1 MGLVKA
7 ALGAASGVMG
17 DQWKE
22 YFYCSALPAE
32 VLAVKGQ
39 KKVSGRSSNRHG
51 AENIIT
57 DGSIVAVAEGQCAL
71 IVEQGKVVD
80 LCAEA
85 GEYTYN
91 TGTQPSLLSEGLAK
105 NIDEVFAEI
114 GKRFS
119 FGGQAATDQRIYYIN
134 TKELM
139 GNKYG
144 TPSPVPFR
152 VVDQRAGIDIDVSIR
167 CFGEYSYRIVNPIL
181 FYTNVCGNVEN
192 AYTRDALDGQ
202 LKTELMTALQPAFAR
217 ISEQG
222 IRYSSLPAHTTEL
235 ADALNQALSAKWS
248 KLRGIE
254 IVSLGVSGVKAS
266 EEDEQMIKDLQR
278 SAAFMDPTRAA
289 AHLVGA
295 QAAAMQ
301 AAASNTAAGP
311 AMAFMGVNQA
321 AAAGGVNAQTLY
333 QMGAQQPATPAAP
346 ASGWACSCGQTGN
359 TGKFCTACGKPR
371 PEAGWVCSCGAH
383 NTGKFCSEC
392 GKPRPAAKCP
402 NCGWT
407 PDDPAN
413 PPKFC
418 PECGKPFGA

>member
-51 AENIIT
+51 TENVIT

-85 GEYTYN
+85 GEYIYN
-91 TGTQPSLLSEGLAK
+91 TGTQPSLLSKGLAK

-192 AYTRDALDGQ
+192 EYTL
-202 LKTELMTALQPAFAR
+202 
-217 ISEQG
+217 
-222 IRYSSLPAHTTEL
+222 SLIH
-235 ADALNQALSAKWS
+235 
-248 KLRGIE
+248 I
-254 IVSLGVSGVKAS
+254 
-266 EEDEQMIKDLQR
+266 
-278 SAAFMDPTRAA
+278 
-289 AHLVGA
+289 
-295 QAAAMQ
+295 
-301 AAASNTAAGP
+301 
-311 AMAFMGVNQA
+311 
-321 AAAGGVNAQTLY
+321 
-333 QMGAQQPATPAAP
+333 
-346 ASGWACSCGQTGN
+346 
-359 TGKFCTACGKPR
+359 
-371 PEAGWVCSCGAH
+371 
-383 NTGKFCSEC
+383 
-392 GKPRPAAKCP
+392 
-402 NCGWT
+402 
-407 PDDPAN
+407 
-413 PPKFC
+413 
-418 PECGKPFGA
+418 

>member
-51 AENIIT
+51 TENIIT

-134 TKELM
+134 TKEPAQ
-139 GNKYG
+139 GRICCRRPGRKRRC
-144 TPSPVPFR
+144 PR
-152 VVDQRAGIDIDVSIR
+152 QRQR
-167 CFGEYSYRIVNPIL
+167 RTYRR
-181 FYTNVCGNVEN
+181 G
-192 AYTRDALDGQ
+192 
-202 LKTELMTALQPAFAR
+202 PAFWQN
-217 ISEQG
+217 S
-222 IRYSSLPAHTTEL
+222 
-235 ADALNQALSAKWS
+235 
-248 KLRGIE
+248 
-254 IVSLGVSGVKAS
+254 VS
-266 EEDEQMIKDLQR
+266 
-278 SAAFMDPTRAA
+278 
-289 AHLVGA
+289 
-295 QAAAMQ
+295 
-301 AAASNTAAGP
+301 
-311 AMAFMGVNQA
+311 
-321 AAAGGVNAQTLY
+321 
-333 QMGAQQPATPAAP
+333 
-346 ASGWACSCGQTGN
+346 
-359 TGKFCTACGKPR
+359 
-371 PEAGWVCSCGAH
+371 
-383 NTGKFCSEC
+383 
-392 GKPRPAAKCP
+392 
-402 NCGWT
+402 
-407 PDDPAN
+407 
-413 PPKFC
+413 
-418 PECGKPFGA
+418 